1 MIKFIS
7 RLLPVSEHDFKFI
20 NKNENYLVVGKDDR
34 QIGVVEKGEL
44 TILTEKASM
53 SETGTEGYLKIPLD
67 NSLYFIIQWGRANV
81 GADAETTVNFQY
93 PFPNKCLQVVGNI
106 EENDPIDTL
115 FIKKDTKEK
124 FIVKVVG
131 GSGKEIVTW
140 LAIGY

>member
-1 MIKFIS
+1 MIKFAS

-34 QIGVVEKGEL
+34 KIGAVEKGEL

-53 SETGTEGYLKIPLD
+53 SETGTNGYLKIPLD
-67 NSLYFIIQWGRANV
+67 NSLYFIIQWGTANV
-81 GADAETTVNFQY
+81 DADAETTVNFQY

-106 EENDPIDTL
+106 EENNPIDTL

-131 GSGKEIVTW
+131 GHGKEVVTW